1 MESDTVNRLL
11 RNELSSV
18 ETYRQA
24 LDRFRQDFGH
34 VAAFQEL
41 DTLYRDHEDAVRI
54 LETQV
59 EQLGGVPVPDSGV
72 WGSWA
77 KLVMGSAELL
87 GEKAALKALREG
99 EESGAKDYREAA
111 QEADVSSEVKS
122 LIENNLVRRAQAHV
136 QVLED
141 LMQGL

>member
-1 MESDTVNRLL
+1 MVNRLL
-11 RNELSSV
+11 RNELSAV

-24 LDRFRQDFGH
+24 LDRFRQDFGR
-34 VAAFQEL
+34 VAAFQEP

-59 EQLGGVPVPDSGV
+59 EQLGGAPVSDSGV

-77 KLVMGSAELL
+77 KLVVGSAGLL

-99 EESGAKDYREAA
+99 EESGAKGGIARGGYVVGG
-111 QEADVSSEVKS
+111 QELD
-122 LIENNLVRRAQAHV
+122 
-136 QVLED
+136 
-141 LMQGL
+141 